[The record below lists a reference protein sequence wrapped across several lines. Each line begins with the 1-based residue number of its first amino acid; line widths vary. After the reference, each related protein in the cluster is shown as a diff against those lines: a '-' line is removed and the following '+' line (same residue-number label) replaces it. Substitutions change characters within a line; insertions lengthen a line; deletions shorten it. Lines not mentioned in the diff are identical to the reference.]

1 VIDLRSDTVTRP
13 TDAMRAAMARAEV
26 GDDVYGEDPSVMALE
41 QRAAD
46 LFGHEAALFCATGSL
61 ANLLAVR
68 ALVPTGA
75 EILCE
80 AQAHIVRA
88 ELGAHAQLFG
98 VTTRTWSHARGGVDL
113 EQLQGLVAPDLGPF
127 LVRTGAISVENTHN
141 FAGGAV
147 TSLSDLQAVRALA
160 DRHGVRVHLD
170 GARIWNAAVATG
182 TALRD
187 YGAVADAMAVSMSK
201 GLGAPVGSLLL
212 GSADLVSVARV
223 WRKRLGG
230 GWRQAGMLAA
240 ACLHALDH
248 HVERLADDQ
257 AHARLLAQGVR
268 SRPAER
274 GHQHRGGALLGSD
287 VRRAP
292 SARRRRPH
300 ERGWATFAAACH
312 PSRRHSASRRGARP
326 TSWLR
331 WLPRP

>member
-1 VIDLRSDTVTRP
+1 MIDLRSDTVTRP

-182 TALRD
+182 TAFRD

-257 AHARLLAQGVR
+257 AHARLLAQACGVDPQSVDTNIVVVPCSDPTSVVHQARAAGVLTSAVGPR
-268 SRPAER
+268 SLRLVT
-274 GHQHRGGALLGSD
+274 HLD
-287 VRRAP
+287 VSADQARRAADILAP
-292 SARRRRPH
+292 LV
-300 ERGWATFAAACH
+300 AAA
-312 PSRRHSASRRGARP
+312 
-326 TSWLR
+326 
-331 WLPRP
+331 